1 MENIF
6 HKEGD
11 KAMNAIFHRVSV
23 RKYQN
28 KPVEKDKIEMMLRA
42 AMAAPSACNQQPWEY
57 YVVTNK
63 EKIQELSQTSP
74 YSCCAA
80 NAPLVFI
87 ACYRDSEGIIAPS
100 YREIDLS
107 ASVENLLLEA
117 DELGLGAVW
126 IGIAPQAERMEDVR
140 NVINLPEDLH
150 AFALIACGYPLEE
163 RVQQDRYDENRVHY
177 VE

>member
-1 MENIF
+1 
-6 HKEGD
+6 
-11 KAMNAIFHRVSV
+11 MNAIFHRVSV
-23 RKYQN
+23 RKYQE
-28 KPVEKDKIEMMLRA
+28 KSVEKEKITKMLQA

-63 EKIQELSQTSP
+63 EKIKELSLASP
-74 YSCCAA
+74 YAGCAA
-80 NAPLVFI
+80 DAPLVFV

-126 IGIAPQAERMEDVR
+126 IGIAPQEERMADVR
-140 NVINLPEDLH
+140 TVINLPEHLH
-150 AFALIACGYPLEE
+150 AFALIACGYPKEE

-177 VE
+177 LF